1 MNSYL
6 EELVLL
12 DALVDGTVGASI
24 RLVLIASWSSVSSSL
39 SALFLVLDTPGSVTV
54 SATVMVALVLME
66 GVNI

>member
-1 MNSYL
+1 M
-6 EELVLL
+6 VLL

>member
-1 MNSYL
+1 M
-6 EELVLL
+6 
-12 DALVDGTVGASI
+12 DGTVGASI